1 MKIILGS
8 QSAGR
13 KKMLEEMGIEFEVMT
28 ANIDEKAIRNNDP
41 KELVLDLAKAKAE
54 ALKSKIHEPAILIT
68 SDQVVVC
75 NDEILEKPENKED
88 VKRYLK
94 NYERY
99 PAETFTS
106 VVVTNL
112 ETGKQ
117 ESGVDIATTYFVPFS
132 DQEINELVKYDKV
145 YTWAG
150 GYDVDDEKFIS
161 HIKSI
166 EGTRDSTMGL
176 PKDLTKILINKVTG
190 K

>member
-13 KKMLEEMGIEFEVMT
+13 KKMLEEMGYEFEVMS
-28 ANIDEKAIRNNDP
+28 ADIDEKTIRNNDP

-75 NDEILEKPENKED
+75 NGEILEKPANAEEAR
-88 VKRYLK
+88 RYLEG
-94 NYERY
+94 YENF
-99 PAETFTS
+99 PAETITA

-112 ETGKQ
+112 SNGKQ
-117 ESGVDIATTYFVPFS
+117 VSEVDIATTYFDPFNNE
-132 DQEINELVKYDKV
+132 EIDELVNYDKV

-150 GYDVDDEKFIS
+150 GYDVDDEKFVS
-161 HIKSI
+161 HIKKI
-166 EGTRDSTMGL
+166 DGTRDSTMGL
-176 PKDLTKILINKVTG
+176 PKDLTKILINKVSG